1 MFICMSLLNRVGKQR
16 KVSAFFIVAIFFYS
30 SKIKIQRHERK
41 KTTHCVY
48 FQGAALK
55 TGDDYSDQ
63 APLQIGG
70 ADYGGLANRETKSAT
85 EVPRSTKASVDQLGN
100 AGDEGWFS
108 LFSSFSQ
115 KHIF

>member
-1 MFICMSLLNRVGKQR
+1 MSMCMSLLNRVGKQR
-16 KVSAFFIVAIFFYS
+16 KVSAFFIVAIFFDS
-30 SKIKIQRHERK
+30 IKIKRQRHERK

-55 TGDDYSDQ
+55 TGDDYSGQ

-70 ADYGGLANRETKSAT
+70 ANRETKSAT
-85 EVPRSTKASVDQLGN
+85 EVTRSTKASVDRLGN

-108 LFSSFSQ
+108 LFSLF
-115 KHIF
+115 

>member
-1 MFICMSLLNRVGKQR
+1 M
-16 KVSAFFIVAIFFYS
+16 AIFFDS
-30 SKIKIQRHERK
+30 IKIIKDKDIYARK
-41 KTTHCVY
+41 SHIVFC
-48 FQGAALK
+48 QGAALNI
-55 TGDDYSDQ
+55 GDDYSNQ
-63 APLQIGG
+63 VPLQIGG

-115 KHIF
+115 KHNF

>member
-1 MFICMSLLNRVGKQR
+1 M
-16 KVSAFFIVAIFFYS
+16 AIFFDS
-30 SKIKIQRHERK
+30 IKIKT
-41 KTTHCVY
+41 KTLTQENHTF

-55 TGDDYSDQ
+55 TGGDYSDQ

-100 AGDEGWFS
+100 TGDEGWFS